1 MKKEEYPLGYES
13 IDFKS
18 EAFLEYLEVAEI
30 PLEKIKGST
39 FIYYSENYEGHWPD
53 LKEKWSNLNTPY
65 KLITDDFGYQIL
77 IF

>member
-30 PLEKIKGST
+30 PLEEIKGST
-39 FIYYSENYEGHWPD
+39 FIYYSYSYEGYWLD

-65 KLITDDFGYQIL
+65 KVITDDFGEQIL